1 MKNTLLVISLKST
14 YLENN
19 LSMGL
24 LLFLGGMYMLLCG
37 LSLST

>member
-1 MKNTLLVISLKST
+1 MKNTLLVISLQST

-24 LLFLGGMYMLLCG
+24 LLFLGGMNMLLCG
-37 LSLST
+37 WSLSI